1 MTQAWIWAC
10 SPTSCGNLSIVVLLI
25 CVSLSRTVGAPD
37 VSPAQDLLERLE
49 HAALVHRLAQGGVDL
64 LQLRFA
70 VRHDARVANDLEHG
84 DVSAAVANR
93 HDVFQLHT
101 ERFDDAAQAA
111 ALVDAGAGDAYEG
124 SAGQGWRRPGSDLRS
139 VDRDR
144 LGLLTLSGLDHPLC
158 ADHRLAARH
167 LVQVAHECV
176 DADEFGV
183 LLQRRGAPLDVDVR
197 GRVQLQR
204 VVQFPRPCHQ
214 VEDVLLLQRGRV
226 QGVAV
231 GFCYDRAVLEDV
243 AVAGTD
249 PLCDAQRRP
258 QAGPAGARTDPHAR
272 LVELLDALPYAIVHL
287 AVGTYDRAVEVEH
300 QQRDQCPLTCSPSC
314 SSCSSVAA
322 AGAPVSGSAPRWF
335 LGKAITSRMLSVPA
349 RNITSRSRP
358 QAMPPW
364 GGAP

>member
-1 MTQAWIWAC
+1 MGYSLEPWTALISETPSSTPEGERLSSRTSPRTVTLLSWPSPVASSKVSSSTSFLTTTPWTKPLPSRSCRKAILPLDRTFMTQAWIWAC

-144 LGLLTLSGLDHPLC
+144 LGLLTLSGLDQPLW
-158 ADHRLAARH
+158 ADHRLAERH

-249 PLCDAQRRP
+249 PLRDAQDRKS
-258 QAGPAGARTDPHAR
+258 
-272 LVELLDALPYAIVHL
+272 
-287 AVGTYDRAVEVEH
+287 VG
-300 QQRDQCPLTCSPSC
+300 Q
-314 SSCSSVAA
+314 
-322 AGAPVSGSAPRWF
+322 
-335 LGKAITSRMLSVPA
+335 
-349 RNITSRSRP
+349 
-358 QAMPPW
+358 
-364 GGAP
+364 GGR